1 MLLNGISCYFKANIE
16 LFLLCFWTLSNYG
29 QDLGIIGPKKIDLS
43 TKGQPPHLAE
53 WAAPR
58 HCPFAPRQPPSLCRK
73 KTWPT
78 FRITVNCDAPSK
90 YLSSFFFPFSEPCM
104 YVSTSSITF
113 SCIKMLWYFHLC
125 SVLFFA
131 ETNQVPANHMIM
143 DFLVLAGILHP
154 EMHPTSI
161 FGLPVWK
168 GWPRWRGHRP
178 VRGGYYGLRCSH

>member
-1 MLLNGISCYFKANIE
+1 MLFQSQYWTVPSVLLNSFQLWSRPGHHWPKEDWPEYQGSTSSPCRMGGTQA
-16 LFLLCFWTLSNYG
+16 LS
-29 QDLGIIGPKKIDLS
+29 LAPKHRL
-43 TKGQPPHLAE
+43 PPHFGE
-53 WAAPR
+53 
-58 HCPFAPRQPPSLCRK
+58 K
-73 KTWPT
+73 KTWAT
-78 FRITVNCDAPSK
+78 FRITVNCDAPSII
-90 YLSSFFFPFSEPCM
+90 LVHFSEPCM

>member
-1 MLLNGISCYFKANIE
+1 MLLNSFQLWSRPGQHWPKEDWPEYQGSTSSPCRMGGTQA
-16 LFLLCFWTLSNYG
+16 LS
-29 QDLGIIGPKKIDLS
+29 LAPKHRL
-43 TKGQPPHLAE
+43 PPHFGE
-53 WAAPR
+53 
-58 HCPFAPRQPPSLCRK
+58 K
-73 KTWPT
+73 KTWAT
-78 FRITVNCDAPSK
+78 FRITVNCDAPSII
-90 YLSSFFFPFSEPCM
+90 LVHFSEPCM

>member
-1 MLLNGISCYFKANIE
+1 MLFQSQYWTVPSVLLNSFQLWSRPGHHWPKEDWPEYQGSTSSPCRMGGTQA
-16 LFLLCFWTLSNYG
+16 LS
-29 QDLGIIGPKKIDLS
+29 LAPKHRL
-43 TKGQPPHLAE
+43 PPHFGE
-53 WAAPR
+53 
-58 HCPFAPRQPPSLCRK
+58 K
-73 KTWPT
+73 KTWAT
-78 FRITVNCDAPSK
+78 FRITVNCDAPSII
-90 YLSSFFFPFSEPCM
+90 LVHFSEPCM

-143 DFLVLAGILHP
+143 DFLVLAGILQ

-161 FGLPVWK
+161 SGLPVWK